1 MNNKG
6 FTLQDL
12 LFFISFFLIILVIC
26 VIVIDRNFMNIN
38 SEVDDIKHVSEVKK
52 LENVEIIED
61 KNKEE
66 SKEDNKK
73 ITGYDILLEKM
84 VSTAKV
90 YVTTNYTGKTDRI
103 IIKTSKLVSDEYME
117 DLYDPKDK
125 ENKCIGYIVYDGNNT
140 YSPYLRCGENYK
152 SENYDE
158 SFE

>member
-38 SEVDDIKHVSEVKK
+38 SEVDDLKHVSEVKK

-84 VSTAKV
+84 ISTAKV

-103 IIKTSKLVSDEYME
+103 IIKTSKLVTDEYMDE
-117 DLYDPKDK
+117 LIDPLDK
-125 ENKCIGYIVYDGNNT
+125 ENKCIGYIIYDGDSSYN
-140 YSPYLRCGENYK
+140 PYLRCGENYK